1 MNWSDTLQRGFGSLV
16 DAGAS
21 VIAEKAGSS
30 GRTNNAPQAPTPM
43 ASQPWMIY
51 GGIGLAVVVVLFV
64 VMRKR

>member
-1 MNWSDTLQRGFGSLV
+1 V

-21 VIAEKAGSS
+21 VIAEKAGAS
-30 GRTNNAPQAPTPM
+30 GRTNNAPSAPTPM
-43 ASQPWMIY
+43 ASQPWIIY